1 MRHAAK
7 PPLHKPT
14 VAQAVAAELY
24 NSELHEVLQKGQKV
38 VADFKHEVVTVAEA
52 PHFHVVEEHQ
62 YVAIA
67 GVKLSWDAAR
77 TQALALSHVF
87 AGAWDLATITSMGE
101 QQLVNTQLGLGGQ
114 KGKGGEFWLGAEQP
128 VGERG
133 KDSGWQWVT
142 GEKWDFENWTPG
154 EPNDYFGPA
163 SEQKLGEWGGLGTW
177 NDEFNLGNITGFIA
191 EGVVKRLVQ
200 D

>member
-1 MRHAAK
+1 MFRTTRS
-7 PPLHKPT
+7 PLRKPT
-14 VAQAVAAELY
+14 SPAVTSAELY
-24 NSELHEVLQKGQKV
+24 NSELREVLQKGQKV
-38 VADFKHEVVTVAEA
+38 VADFKHEVVSVAEA

-67 GVKLSWDAAR
+67 GVRLTWEAAR

-87 AGAWDLATITSMGE
+87 VGAWDLATITTLAE
-101 QQLVNTQLGLGGQ
+101 QQLINKQLGLGGQ
-114 KGKGGEFWLGAEQP
+114 TGRGGEFWLGAEQP
-128 VGERG
+128 SGEKG

-142 GEKWDFENWTPG
+142 GEKWDFENWSPG

-163 SEQKLGEWGGLGTW
+163 SEQRLGEWGGIGTW
-177 NDEFNLGNITGFIA
+177 NDEGNLGNITGFIA
-191 EGVVKRLVQ
+191 EGVVTRLVQ